1 MKNFPT
7 TDIILKNIL
16 FYTYFSH
23 LYHSSRMFRDFSN
36 TKIKKKLS
44 NSYLLLKG
52 ITRITIFRFGIF
64 SSCNHFSLLN
74 FRDKWI
80 RNVRKN
86 AFRYIVN
93 GKTVNN
99 RTKSRKRS
107 IAVRMTFRS
116 VEIDTSFGRGLRNK
130 RITGLDTV
138 HL

>member
-52 ITRITIFRFGIF
+52 ITRITIFRSIW
-64 SSCNHFSLLN
+64 N
-74 FRDKWI
+74 F
-80 RNVRKN
+80 
-86 AFRYIVN
+86 IVVHE
-93 GKTVNN
+93 T
-99 RTKSRKRS
+99 TFQLSR
-107 IAVRMTFRS
+107 
-116 VEIDTSFGRGLRNK
+116 
-130 RITGLDTV
+130 
-138 HL
+138 